1 MNAEQE
7 AWIVQAMSEPSF
19 YDHPVGEVE
28 LIETHISWVFLAGDF
43 AYKVKKPV
51 NFGFLDFST
60 LSKRRHYCQEELRL
74 NRRFAPEIYLEVKQI
89 GGSLDAPAMDKQPAL
104 EYAVKMRRFPQ
115 NCQLDRMLAANQLH
129 AWHIIAFATKIAELH
144 QLALSADA
152 GKSYGD
158 PGSVIIPLLEN
169 FKQIRPLFR
178 GSGAGVRGSDAG
190 VRESDA
196 SEQLAKLEQ
205 WTRKSFENL
214 KPALQQRKAKGFI
227 RECHGDVHLANM
239 AWVDDQ
245 PLLFDCIEFTENLR
259 WIDVIS
265 DIAFLVMDL
274 DDREQA
280 TLGWSFLNRYLQ
292 ETGDYQGLALL
303 NFYKVYRAM
312 VRAKVISLRLAQGH
326 LNETQRSRA
335 EKLFQSYLAL
345 AEHYTLSQATPL
357 IITHGFSGS
366 GKTTFTA
373 QLATVHG
380 GIHIRS
386 DIERKRLHG
395 FAATDE
401 SESPIDGGLYSA
413 QAFADTYSRLRDIA
427 GMVLRSGSPAIV
439 DATFIRQPQRE
450 LFSKLAEEL
459 HVPLII
465 LDFPLAEEGLRRR
478 IEQRVRGATK
488 DASEA
493 TLEVLDYQLE
503 HEEPLTTTEK
513 QLAIRVHPNTTA
525 EAVTAS
531 LSLPLD
537 HR

>member
-1 MNAEQE
+1 MNTEQE

-19 YDHPVGEVE
+19 YDHHVEEVE

-60 LSKRRHYCQEELRL
+60 LAKRRHYCQEELRL
-74 NRRFAPEIYLEVKQI
+74 NRRFAPQLYLAVKEI
-89 GGSLDAPAMDKQPAL
+89 GGSLNAPTMDKKPVL

-115 NCQLDRMLAANQLH
+115 NCQLDRMLADNQLH
-129 AWHIIAFATKIAELH
+129 ARHITEFATKIAELH
-144 QLALSADA
+144 QLASSAEA
-152 GKSYGD
+152 GEVYGT
-158 PGSVIIPLLEN
+158 PGSVIAPLLEN
-169 FKQIRPLFR
+169 FKQIRPF
-178 GSGAGVRGSDAG
+178 VKGSDI
-190 VRESDA
+190 
-196 SEQLAKLEQ
+196 SEQLAKLEK

-239 AWVDDQ
+239 AWVDDR

-259 WIDVIS
+259 WIDVIN

-280 TLGWSFLNRYLQ
+280 KLGWSFLNRYLQ
-292 ETGDYQGLALL
+292 ETGDYQGLTLL

-312 VRAKVISLRLAQGH
+312 VRAKVTCLRLAQGH
-326 LNETQRSRA
+326 LNETQRSHA
-335 EKLFQSYLAL
+335 EKLFQSYLDL
-345 AEHYTLSQATPL
+345 AEHYTLAQDTPL

-366 GKTTFTA
+366 GKTTFSA
-373 QLATVHG
+373 QLARVHG

-395 FAATDE
+395 LAATAE
-401 SESPIDGGLYSA
+401 SESPIDGGIYGA

-427 GMVLRSGSPAIV
+427 CMVLRSGLPAIV
-439 DATFIRQPQRE
+439 DATFIRQQQRE
-450 LFSKLAEEL
+450 LFSRLAEEL

-465 LDFPLAEEGLRRR
+465 LDFPLAEEGLRQR

-493 TLEVLDYQLE
+493 TVEVLDYQLE
-503 HEEPLTTTEK
+503 HEEPLTTIEK
-513 QLAIRVHPNTTA
+513 QLIIRVHPDTTA
-525 EAVTAS
+525 KAVTAS
-531 LSLPLD
+531 LLLAD
-537 HR
+537 RNC

>member
-1 MNAEQE
+1 MNAEKE

-60 LSKRRHYCQEELRL
+60 LAKRRHYCQEELRL
-74 NRRFAPEIYLEVKQI
+74 NRRFAPELYLGVKQI
-89 GGSLDAPAMDKQPAL
+89 GGSLIAPSFDKKPAL

-129 AWHIIAFATKIAELH
+129 AWHITEFATKIAELH
-144 QLALSADA
+144 QLALSAEA
-152 GKSYGD
+152 EKSYGD

-169 FKQIRPLFR
+169 FKQIRPLLR
-178 GSGAGVRGSDAG
+178 GSDAGVRGSDAG
-190 VRESDA
+190 
-196 SEQLAKLEQ
+196 EQLAKLEQ

-214 KPALQQRKAKGFI
+214 KPALRQRKTKGFI

-245 PLLFDCIEFTENLR
+245 PLLFDCIEFTENLS
-259 WIDVIS
+259 WIDVIN

-280 TLGWSFLNRYLQ
+280 KLGWSFLNRYLQ

-312 VRAKVISLRLAQGH
+312 VRAKVICLRLAQGH
-326 LNETQRSRA
+326 LNETERSRA
-335 EKLFQSYLAL
+335 EKLFQSYLDL
-345 AEHYTLSQATPL
+345 AGHYTLSQATPL

-366 GKTTFTA
+366 GKTTFSA
-373 QLATVHG
+373 QLATAYG

-386 DIERKRLHG
+386 DVERKRLHG
-395 FAATDE
+395 LAATAE
-401 SESPIDGGLYSA
+401 SESPIDGGIYNA
-413 QAFADTYSRLRDIA
+413 QAFADTYSRLREIA
-427 GMVLRSGSPAIV
+427 DMVLRSGSPAIV
-439 DATFIRQPQRE
+439 DATFIRQQQRE
-450 LFSKLAEEL
+450 LFSRLAEEL
-459 HVPLII
+459 RVPLII

-478 IEQRVRGATK
+478 IEQRVQGATK

-493 TLEVLDYQLE
+493 TVEVLDYQLE
-503 HEEPLTTTEK
+503 HEEPLTATEK
-513 QLAIRVHPNTTA
+513 QLAIRVHPDTTA
-525 EAVTAS
+525 EAVTELLRKRS
-531 LSLPLD
+531 QQKN
-537 HR
+537 